1 MKLKQLSSW
10 ISNQAMEDELQNNII
25 KSWLLEEGPITS
37 RIKSNELFK
46 LSLIKDQIE
55 KVDLQE
61 IEFLG
66 KEIGQVKIREV
77 ILFGDEQPRVFARS
91 LIPVKTIKDG
101 FSKLGELGTKPLG
114 DILFE
119 REVFKKI
126 EVVYAK
132 FTNSENIFWGRKS
145 KYLVKNLPLS
155 VMEVFLIGLNE

>member
-10 ISNQAMEDELQNNII
+10 ISNEAMETELQNNLI

-37 RIKSNELFK
+37 RIKSTESFK

-55 KVDLQE
+55 KVNT
-61 IEFLG
+61 IETSFLG

-77 ILFGDEQPRVFARS
+77 ILYGDEQPRVFARS
-91 LIPVKTIKDG
+91 IIPVKTIQDG